1 MVRGENLR
9 TFIISENDAGQR
21 VDKFLTKAVPL
32 LPKGLLY
39 KAIRTKK
46 IKLNRK
52 RCEAGT
58 MLKVGDSLELWLCD
72 DLFTEEKEKEF
83 LRTNGKINI
92 VYEDENI
99 LLVNKPSGLVVHE
112 DDEHTTDTLI
122 NRILKYLY
130 DKGEFDPDE
139 ENSFTPSLCNRID
152 RNTSGIVIAAK
163 NAEALRLLNMFIKER
178 LLTKQYLCLVE
189 GTPKPRQDTL
199 IAYLQ
204 KDSKNNKVFVSD
216 SKTEFNKTIV
226 TKYEVLKTNKK
237 ISLMRVT
244 LITGRTHQIRAH
256 FAHIGHPL
264 VGDAKYGNNAIGK
277 TMGLRH
283 QALCAYRLRFELQD
297 KGEKLSYLDGKTFE
311 IRDVGFNT
319 DLI

>member
-1 MVRGENLR
+1 MK
-9 TFIISENDAGQR
+9 TFIITENDAGQR
-21 VDKFLTKAVPL
+21 VDKFITKAVPL
-32 LPKGLLY
+32 LPKSLLY

-58 MLKVGDSLELWLCD
+58 KLSVGDSLEIWLSD

-83 LRTNGKINI
+83 LRAPTKISI

-99 LLVNKPSGLVVHE
+99 IIVNKPSGLVVHE
-112 DDEHTTDTLI
+112 DDEHTVDTLI
-122 NRILKYLY
+122 NRILHYLY
-130 DKGEFDPDE
+130 DKGEFEPDE

-152 RNTSGIVIAAK
+152 RNTSGMVIAAK
-163 NAEALRLLNMFIKER
+163 NAMSLRLMNLFIKER
-178 LLTKQYLCLVE
+178 LITKQYLCLVE
-189 GTPKPRQDTL
+189 GCPSQRSDTL
-199 IAYLQ
+199 IAYLE
-204 KDSKNNKVFVSD
+204 KDSENNKVKVTD
-216 SKTEFNKTIV
+216 VKTEFNKTIV

-237 ISLMRVT
+237 ISLVRVT
-244 LITGRTHQIRAH
+244 LVTGRTHQIRAH

-277 TMGLRH
+277 QMGQYF
-283 QALCAYRLRFELQD
+283 QALCAYRLSFHLDD
-297 KGEKLSYLDGKTFE
+297 KGDKLSYLDGKSFE

-319 DLI
+319 DLF

>member
-1 MVRGENLR
+1 MR

-72 DLFTEEKEKEF
+72 DLFCEEKDKEF
-83 LRTNGKINI
+83 LKTSGKINV

-99 LLVNKPSGLVVHE
+99 LLVNKPAGLVVHE
-112 DDEHTTDTLI
+112 DDEHTVDTLI

-152 RNTSGIVIAAK
+152 RNTSGIVAAAK
-163 NAEALRLLNMFIKER
+163 NAEALRLMNMFIKER
-178 LLTKQYLCLVE
+178 LLTKQYLCLTE

-204 KDSKNNKVFVSD
+204 KDSKNNKVFVTD
-216 SKTEFNKTIV
+216 TKTQFNKTIV

-237 ISLMRVT
+237 ISLVRVT

-277 TMGLRH
+277 KMGIHH
-283 QALCAYRLRFELQD
+283 QALCAYRLKFTLD
-297 KGEKLSYLDGKTFE
+297 GKGEKLSYLDEKSFE

-319 DLI
+319 DFI